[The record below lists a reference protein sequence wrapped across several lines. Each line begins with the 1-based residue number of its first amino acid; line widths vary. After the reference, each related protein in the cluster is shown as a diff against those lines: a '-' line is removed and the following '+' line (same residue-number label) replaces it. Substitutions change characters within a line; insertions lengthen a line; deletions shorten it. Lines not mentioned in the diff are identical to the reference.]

1 MSVNREGSLTMSVG
15 LDVVGDVRNKD
26 KLRIEDIY
34 APQEKICRSADVDS
48 CEMSRSEVFMY

>member
-1 MSVNREGSLTMSVG
+1 MSVG